1 MHVTWFIYSTI
12 EFKGP
17 KSIMSSPDRVHRIA
31 TGDSRSPEVKIPTA
45 MKMMPAM
52 IIAAARKK
60 VTERK
65 LLPSCEL
72 LPFLRQ
78 WFSARNDGVPFT
90 HECSRVMGSQHTQT
104 RFR

>member
-1 MHVTWFIYSTI
+1 
-12 EFKGP
+12 
-17 KSIMSSPDRVHRIA
+17 MSSPDRVHRIA
-31 TGDSRSPEVKIPTA
+31 TGDSRSPEVIISTA

-72 LPFLRQ
+72 LP
-78 WFSARNDGVPFT
+78 SKNDPDGVCAVTETTTLRIIRNTGRAVLSELRYMPLQ
-90 HECSRVMGSQHTQT
+90 SAVDLT
-104 RFR
+104 RW